1 MWASEMAKSMI
12 KMQKYKQLMSWLTLL
27 PVMVMLPI
35 FLLVQGLMIFC
46 IARIRRLVPLC
57 GPQDREV
64 PAKAEIELYYFHDSP
79 CCAKVRLALEEVG
92 LGGKVRLVHVDIG
105 RYGKYDHLKDAHLLR
120 NPTGTVPVL
129 VHRGTPVLDAST
141 IVRYVE
147 ECLDGDASLVP
158 CGAEEKRRME
168 AIVDEC
174 DIDLRPKSLSKFEHC
189 WGNAI
194 GLFGLQSVSY
204 SHKHYG
210 FSKNFYALMKHPN
223 PMIPLNRILFNLFYL
238 RIEPSVTEPAVQ
250 KVAAA
255 LAGYDALLADG
266 RAFLCGDAFTLA
278 DAACVPLLQRM
289 DSLAILDHFVD
300 DETKLEHVKAYYA
313 RAKARPSFARVFDDW
328 EPKTKIQKE
337 VTAALKKRRKF
348 VNAVGVYDAF
358 VPEE

>member
-105 RYGKYDHLKDAHLLR
+105 RYGKYDHLKDAHLAR

-210 FSKNFYALMKHPN
+210 FSKNF
-223 PMIPLNRILFNLFYL
+223 
-238 RIEPSVTEPAVQ
+238 
-250 KVAAA
+250 
-255 LAGYDALLADG
+255 
-266 RAFLCGDAFTLA
+266 
-278 DAACVPLLQRM
+278 
-289 DSLAILDHFVD
+289 
-300 DETKLEHVKAYYA
+300 
-313 RAKARPSFARVFDDW
+313 
-328 EPKTKIQKE
+328 
-337 VTAALKKRRKF
+337 
-348 VNAVGVYDAF
+348 
-358 VPEE
+358 